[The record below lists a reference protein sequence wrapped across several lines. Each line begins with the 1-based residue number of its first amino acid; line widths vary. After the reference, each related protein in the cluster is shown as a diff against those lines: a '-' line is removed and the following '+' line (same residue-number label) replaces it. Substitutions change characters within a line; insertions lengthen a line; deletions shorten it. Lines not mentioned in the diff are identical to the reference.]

1 MRLIAPLVMFDRTP
15 RARGDGFIHFG
26 SSHNQGHAHGRRVY
40 HSFDRITDLCAAGRA
55 AGGQRGAA
63 CSKSASSRSF
73 LSLPPPLGFLIT
85 AIRIIDNEMFFYSRT
100 EVGDLQC
107 HIVDIKHA
115 LVVVQLITN

>member
-26 SSHNQGHAHGRRVY
+26 SSRNQGHAHGRRVY

-115 LVVVQLITN
+115 RAVVQLITN